1 MKKRRNRIT
10 ALILCVAIL
19 FGALCAGGIAVSVTN
34 GLFKNNTPTYIKLG
48 TELTGIIR
56 SADDYEAYMF
66 DVAQPGTIV
75 IKLNHEDF
83 LDSTKSGWTL
93 SLYRVLDEA
102 EKVYK
107 EVAYFESFWS
117 DMTSDW
123 GETGLDKGTY
133 LLMVNAGAYFLESE
147 YTLSTTFTPTDT
159 FEREFNDTKETST
172 YLQVGYGKYG
182 VSSRRTEGAD
192 IDWFAFD
199 LAEDSCIDVSFT
211 HPDGTFPQ
219 VGWTVTLVNE
229 NDDKITQFTSR
240 LTELVMK
247 TGAIGLKAG
256 RYYVSVEP
264 QTELCKTYTL
274 VVGAD
279 KAINHEFE
287 LNDRPEDAI
296 DLPHNF
302 AISGSLADR
311 LLSLDKDYYKFTVD
325 KDGYIDFTFSHERLD
340 GNKNGWNIRIFKPMA
355 DGTYYEIV
363 RKVSKWNED
372 GITIKSLGLS
382 PGDYYVCIDGDSM
395 SYNSATYS
403 CKWQFTEHSSFESE
417 PNSTY
422 ADAENIDVRT
432 YYYGAIISSD
442 VTYDEDYY
450 KFTLD
455 TTSRV
460 CLEFGHDRKTGSNIC
475 WIASIVDTNGK
486 AKCTLKSALNEGLL
500 STQVVELPAGT
511 YYVKVETGMYG
522 SEIPYYF
529 KVVK

>member
-1 MKKRRNRIT
+1 MKKRKTKIT
-10 ALILCVAIL
+10 ALVVCLAVL
-19 FGALCAGGIAVSVTN
+19 FGALCAGVIAVSVNN

-56 SADDYEAYMF
+56 SSDDYEAYMF
-66 DVAQPGTIV
+66 DVEEPGTLV
-75 IKLNHEDF
+75 LRLNHEDF

-93 SLYRVLDEA
+93 TLYRVFEG
-102 EKVYK
+102 EETTYH

-133 LLMVNAGAYFLESE
+133 LLMVNPGMYFLSSE
-147 YTLSTTFTPTDT
+147 YTLSTIFTPTDT
-159 FEREFNDTKETST
+159 FEREPNDNKDMST
-172 YLQVGYGKYG
+172 LLQVGYGRYG
-182 VSSRRTEGAD
+182 VSSRREEGTD
-192 IDWFAFD
+192 MDWYAFD
-199 LAEDSCIDVSFT
+199 LTEDSCINIAFT
-211 HPDGTFPQ
+211 HSDETFPQ
-219 VGWTVTLVNE
+219 VGWTVTLYNE
-229 NDDKITQFTSR
+229 NDDKVTQFTSR
-240 LTELVMK
+240 LTDVVIK
-247 TGAIGLKAG
+247 TGAIGLKSG
-256 RYYVSVEP
+256 RYYVSVEA

-279 KAINHEFE
+279 KAVNHEFE
-287 LNDRPEDAI
+287 LNDTPETAI
-296 DLPHNF
+296 DLPLNF
-302 AISGSLADR
+302 EISGSLADR
-311 LLSLDKDYYKFTVD
+311 LLSLDKDYYKFTVED
-325 KDGYIDFTFSHERLD
+325 EGYVDFTFSHELQD
-340 GNKNGWNIRIFKPMA
+340 GNKNGWNIRIFKPLE

-363 RKVSKWNED
+363 RKVSKWNEE
-372 GITIKSLGLS
+372 GIKIENLGLS

-403 CKWQFTEHSSFESE
+403 CKWQFTADTVFESE
-417 PNSTY
+417 PNSTMES
-422 ADAENIDVRT
+422 ADAIDVRT

-455 TTSRV
+455 SDSSV
-460 CLEFGHDRKTGSNIC
+460 CLEFGHERLTGSNTC
-475 WIASIVDTNGK
+475 WNASIVNEQGK
-486 AKCTLKSALNEGLL
+486 VMCSLRSALNEGLVTTAV
-500 STQVVELPAGT
+500 TQLPAGT